1 MIQAIIYADP
11 YSGHEILLLPGK
23 IPSGATYNPRRTD
36 PPIAWIA
43 GCSHCLKDSR
53 HLSIHV
59 RRQVQLLASQSDLRA
74 LSVREYLVPH
84 CEHKI
89 RHWTRPDGIQRA
101 LVFVPG
107 ADSVS
112 VSQAPRDKLMIDGE
126 IGSRI
131 ALRHLRFLFSGRVA
145 SPREIL
151 AVASTLADR
160 QTADKHHRGYRTA
173 CRKVDWIRIVLET
186 EQEVGKLAS

>member
-1 MIQAIIYADP
+1 
-11 YSGHEILLLPGK
+11 
-23 IPSGATYNPRRTD
+23 
-36 PPIAWIA
+36 
-43 GCSHCLKDSR
+43 
-53 HLSIHV
+53 
-59 RRQVQLLASQSDLRA
+59 VQLLASQSDLRA
-74 LSVREYLVPH
+74 LSVNREYLVPH
-84 CEHKI
+84 CEYKI

-151 AVASTLADR
+151 AVAAILADR
-160 QTADKHHRGYRTA
+160 QTADKHHRGYRTT
-173 CRKVDWIRIVLET
+173 CRKIDWIRIVRET